1 MFGAACKGL
10 HCACCKTFGGGPVLI
25 LLILYVIGAAN
36 ESAIVRVLLEAAEIL
51 TFIAAIVGF
60 LVGICYVIL
69 TRATR
74 GHIRVDTG
82 RPSYEVYHAGYRASA
97 TAHDR
102 MALPGVSNHSRV
114 PVLYRPSD
122 AQGENGQLVFL
133 ERRDER

>member
-25 LLILYVIGAAN
+25 LLILYVIGTAN
-36 ESAIVRVLLEAAEIL
+36 ESAIVRVLLEFAEIL
-51 TFIAAIVGF
+51 TFVAAIVGF
-60 LVGICYVIL
+60 LVGVCYAIL

-82 RPSYEVYHAGYRASA
+82 RPSYEVHHARYRASEA
-97 TAHDR
+97 ASDR
-102 MALPGVSNHSRV
+102 MALPAVSNHSRI
-114 PVLYRPSD
+114 PVLYRPPD
-122 AQGENGQLVFL
+122 EARKEGQFVVL